1 MAATHIRTVGCIVVL
16 PEWHADAWKRSSR
29 FRRFEGAF
37 AMAYSGVVEP
47 EQLAVLTAVVET
59 YCRENGIDPTGNE
72 REEVARLVM
81 KLFCQ
86 GIATAEELRTV
97 LLGPI
102 ARALAQPSIG
112 LALQDLKAVGRARR
126 RRCGEECNGP
136 PPL

>member
-1 MAATHIRTVGCIVVL
+1 M
-16 PEWHADAWKRSSR
+16 P
-29 FRRFEGAF
+29 
-37 AMAYSGVVEP
+37 YSCVIEP
-47 EQLAVLTAVVET
+47 EQLAVLTAIVEA
-59 YCRENGIDPTGNE
+59 YCEEKGIDPTSDE

-97 LLGPI
+97 LLGSI

-126 RRCGEECNGP
+126 RRKDEERKSP
-136 PPL
+136 PP

>member
-1 MAATHIRTVGCIVVL
+1 MA
-16 PEWHADAWKRSSR
+16 HA
-29 FRRFEGAF
+29 GI
-37 AMAYSGVVEP
+37 VEP
-47 EQLAVLTAVVET
+47 EQLAILTAVVEG
-59 YCRENGIDPTGNE
+59 YCKENGIDPTGDE

-126 RRCGEECNGP
+126 RRHDENRES